1 MTYGRNPNSV
11 PYGGAGRT
19 EIPLPGAKPVGVV
32 QASPMLV
39 RKAGVADGEDT
50 ASDYGSVD
58 PNYTEDDT
66 VEQSDGLFSGMTKN
80 VAQPGEEQIDL
91 INGDPSED
99 DIIYGTDDG
108 EGGNGIGDD
117 TIEGDD
123 SILGGPLSDEEM
135 DKVIFG
141 EDGGELDS
149 IIEGSDPDEMS
160 DTEMDAIIYG
170 EPDKPEPPK
179 VKKVVYHV
187 GKPKSVQQR
196 PTSTGMGMTQ

>member
-1 MTYGRNPNSV
+1 MTYGSNPNGTGISF
-11 PYGGAGRT
+11 GAAGHT
-19 EIPLPGAKPVGVV
+19 NIPLPTAQAVVKPPTVVHRSGV
-32 QASPMLV
+32 S
-39 RKAGVADGEDT
+39 DGDEDDI
-50 ASDYGSVD
+50 DYG
-58 PNYTEDDT
+58 TEDPAYS
-66 VEQSDGLFSGMTKN
+66 VGESGGLFGGLTN
-80 VAQPGEEQIDL
+80 NTAQPGEPQIDL
-91 INGDPSED
+91 IEGDPSQD

-108 EGGNGIGDD
+108 GANGIGDD

-135 DKVIFG
+135 DKVMFG
-141 EDGGELDS
+141 EDSGELDS

-170 EPDKPEPPK
+170 EPDKPEPTK